1 MPKKE
6 LKKSVFKVYLLLIAK
21 MSITMLAI
29 TLKINITFKYINI
42 LSPNNNMKRKIKIDR
57 NSGLVN

>member
-6 LKKSVFKVYLLLIAK
+6 LKKSVFNVYLLLIAK

-29 TLKINITFKYINI
+29 TLKINITFKYIYI
-42 LSPNNNMKRKIKIDR
+42 LSPNNSMKKKIEKDRK
-57 NSGLVN
+57 SGL

>member
-21 MSITMLAI
+21 MSITTLAI
-29 TLKINITFKYINI
+29 TLKINITFKYIYI
-42 LSPNNNMKRKIKIDR
+42 LSPNNNM
-57 NSGLVN
+57 